1 MANHIQVIYL
11 AVGNKYRRRKIQQS
25 HREPTTLRNPRDQQL
40 HLLRGAPI
48 YTKAPPTEITTWP
61 DVVDVAPPPSI
72 AMPEYQRMICE
83 DNNAW
88 PVSRIADAPTEDEQ
102 LQQIADVYQ
111 EYYQAAEAQ
120 AAKDGV
126 GTITDRMLVTT
137 AIISV
142 GLMVIIG

>member
-1 MANHIQVIYL
+1 
-11 AVGNKYRRRKIQQS
+11 
-25 HREPTTLRNPRDQQL
+25 
-40 HLLRGAPI
+40 
-48 YTKAPPTEITTWP
+48 
-61 DVVDVAPPPSI
+61 
-72 AMPEYQRMICE
+72 MICE

-142 GLMVIIG
+142 GLMVIIGLVVLTQVLGGDSSDVTAVLR